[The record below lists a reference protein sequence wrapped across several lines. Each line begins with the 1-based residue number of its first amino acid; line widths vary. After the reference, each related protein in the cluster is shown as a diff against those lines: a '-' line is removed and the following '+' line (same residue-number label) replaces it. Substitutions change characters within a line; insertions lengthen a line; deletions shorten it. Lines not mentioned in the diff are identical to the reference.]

1 MPANARLHAAE
12 AFRFAF
18 GVAPA
23 VAVAAEAEATDD
35 GESGI
40 GIYDWRT
47 PDMSGFELPETDELV
62 IALHLGG
69 SRRVRAVTDRGL
81 SRACSTPGLVTI
93 LPPGRSVAFNTSGSI
108 DVMTLHVPQSV
119 QRVSSID
126 PTLGAGAA
134 APRFAFR
141 DAYISASM
149 EALLRA
155 ARGSR
160 APSPDYVGKLASAL
174 LCHIG
179 QLSLS
184 AQPVA
189 TQPAVANLPASPS
202 LMIGRQ
208 PLADFLTYIEAS
220 LGRTLPIDEL
230 AAHVGISRAAFTR
243 SFRVAMGS
251 TVHQYITQRRVAVAM
266 RLLRNTEF
274 DLAWIGQETGF
285 SSQSHFTD
293 TFHALTGS
301 TPRRFREQR

>member
-1 MPANARLHAAE
+1 MNTNVKLHAAE

-18 GVAPA
+18 GTAPT
-23 VAVAAEAEATDD
+23 VAAEAGTD
-35 GESGI
+35 GEAGV

-47 PDMSGFELPETDELV
+47 PDMAGFELPETDELV

-119 QRVSSID
+119 QRVSSFE
-126 PTLGAGAA
+126 PTLGAGTAT
-134 APRFAFR
+134 PRFAFR

-155 ARGSR
+155 ARGAR
-160 APSPDYVGKLASAL
+160 PPSPDYITKLASAL
-174 LCHIG
+174 LCHIA
-179 QLSLS
+179 QLALT

-189 TQPAVANLPASPS
+189 TRPATANLPASPS
-202 LMIGRQ
+202 LMIGYK
-208 PLADFLTYIEAS
+208 PLAECLTYIEANLS
-220 LGRTLPIDEL
+220 GQLPIDEL
-230 AAHVGISRAAFTR
+230 AAYVGISRAAFTR
-243 SFRVAMGS
+243 SFRTAMGS
-251 TVHQYITQRRVAVAM
+251 TVHQYITQRRIAVAM

-274 DLAWIGQETGF
+274 DLAWIAQETGF

>member
-1 MPANARLHAAE
+1 MNATVRLHAAD

-18 GVAPA
+18 GTAP
-23 VAVAAEAEATDD
+23 AVAAEAGTD
-35 GESGI
+35 GEAGI

-47 PDMSGFELPETDELV
+47 PDMAGFELPETDELV

-69 SRRVRAVTDRGL
+69 SRRVRAVTERGL

-93 LPPGRSVAFNTSGSI
+93 LPPGRSVAFNTGGSI

-119 QRVSSID
+119 QRISSLE
-126 PTLGAGAA
+126 PTLGAGTATA
-134 APRFAFR
+134 RFAFR

-160 APSPDYVGKLASAL
+160 APSSDYITKLASAL

-179 QLSLS
+179 QLALTV
-184 AQPVA
+184 QPV
-189 TQPAVANLPASPS
+189 QPAVKRDAAANLPASPNRKIGGRS
-202 LMIGRQ
+202 LAEL
-208 PLADFLTYIEAS
+208 LAHIEGS
-220 LGRTLPIDEL
+220 LSRPLPIDEL

-243 SFRVAMGS
+243 SFHSAMGS
-251 TVHQYITQRRVAVAM
+251 TVHQYITQRRVTASM

-274 DLAWIGQETGF
+274 DLAWIAQETGF

>member
-1 MPANARLHAAE
+1 MTHPIRPQAAE
-12 AFRFAF
+12 AFRYAF

-23 VAVAAEAEATDD
+23 VAAEAEAVSE

-47 PDMSGFELPETDELV
+47 PDMAGFELPETDELV

-81 SRACSTPGLVTI
+81 SRAFSTPGLVTI
-93 LPPGRSVAFNTSGSI
+93 LPPGRSVAFNTAGSI
-108 DVMTLHVPQSV
+108 DVMTLHVPPSV
-119 QRVSSID
+119 QRISSIE
-126 PTLGAGAA
+126 PSLGAGAA

-155 ARGSR
+155 ARGTR
-160 APSPDYVGKLASAL
+160 APSPDYIAKLASAL

-179 QLSLS
+179 QLSLTT
-184 AQPVA
+184 QPVA
-189 TQPAVANLPASPS
+189 SRPAAANLPASPS
-202 LMIGRQ
+202 LMIGSMA
-208 PLADFLTYIEAS
+208 LADFLAFVEGS
-220 LGRTLPIDEL
+220 LNRQLPIDAL
-230 AAHVGISRAAFTR
+230 ADHVGMSRAAFTR
-243 SFRVAMGS
+243 SFRSAMGS
-251 TVHQYITQRRVAVAM
+251 TVHQYVTQRRVAVAM
-266 RLLRNTEF
+266 RLLRNTEC
-274 DLAWIGQETGF
+274 DLAWIAQETGF